1 MHTLQQAFCC
11 KLSQVTPDRVFGQIE
26 FLAEIF
32 GDHLPVSAQ
41 QVQDFLFALT
51 GEHKDTIARFNRAC
65 TNMHEVARFFIF
77 RYDGQQEQA
86 MTESKPLIIL
96 IAGPYRSGTNDD
108 PTLIAKNLDRL
119 ESFALPIYQAGHIPM
134 IGEWVALPI
143 MKQAGSRFL
152 GDPIAEQY
160 LYPVASRLIDR
171 CDAVFR
177 IEGPS
182 KGADED
188 VRLAHQRGLPVYRRV
203 EEIPV
208 RSGASVT
215 A

>member
-1 MHTLQQAFCC
+1 MLHE
-11 KLSQVTPDRVFGQIE
+11 LSCFV
-26 FLAEIF
+26 
-32 GDHLPVSAQ
+32 
-41 QVQDFLFALT
+41 
-51 GEHKDTIARFNRAC
+51 
-65 TNMHEVARFFIF
+65 
-77 RYDGQQEQA
+77 YDDQQELT
-86 MTESKPLIIL
+86 MNESKPLIIL
-96 IAGPYRSGTNDD
+96 IAGPYRTGTNDD

-143 MKQAGSRFL
+143 MKQAGSTSL
-152 GDPIAEQY
+152 GDPMAEQY

-208 RSGASVT
+208 RSRASVT

>member
-1 MHTLQQAFCC
+1 MYALQQAFCC
-11 KLSQVTPDRVFGQIE
+11 KLSQIAPDGVFGQIK
-26 FLAEIF
+26 FMAEVF
-32 GDHLPVSAQ
+32 GNHLPIPAQ
-41 QVQDFLFALT
+41 EVQDFLFALT
-51 GEHKDTIARFNRAC
+51 GEHRTTIARWRPC
-65 TNMHEVARFFIF
+65 MILHDIARIVMF
-77 RYDGQQEQA
+77 RYDDQQELT
-86 MTESKPLIIL
+86 MNESKPLIIL

-143 MKQAGSRFL
+143 MKQAGSTSL
-152 GDPIAEQY
+152 ADPIAEQY

-208 RSGASVT
+208 RSRASVT
-215 A
+215 T

>member
-1 MHTLQQAFCC
+1 MYALQQAFRRE
-11 KLSQVTPDRVFGQIE
+11 LSQVTADGVLRKTQLMTEVFC
-26 FLAEIF
+26 
-32 GDHLPVSAQ
+32 HYLPGAPQEVEN
-41 QVQDFLFALT
+41 FLFALT
-51 GEHKDTIARFNRAC
+51 GEHRDTIARAGVC
-65 TNMHEVARFFIF
+65 MKLHDIARFLLFG
-77 RYDGQQEQA
+77 YDGRQEQT

-108 PTLIAKNLDRL
+108 PTLIAKNLDKL

-143 MKQAGSRFL
+143 MKQAGSTSL
-152 GDPIAEQY
+152 ADSIAQQY

-177 IEGPS
+177 IEGSS

-208 RSGASVT
+208 RTASVS